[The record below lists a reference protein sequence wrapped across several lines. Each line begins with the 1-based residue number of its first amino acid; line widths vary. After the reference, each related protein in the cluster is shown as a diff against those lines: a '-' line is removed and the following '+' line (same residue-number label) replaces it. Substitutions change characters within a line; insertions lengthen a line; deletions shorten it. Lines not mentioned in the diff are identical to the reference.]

1 MEMTKYECE
10 RGHYFDVPCV
20 DSLSGTPH
28 YTCPKCGS
36 EECRRVVFPGLIDQ
50 PITITDELAREFL
63 SWEPGVC
70 NRLAET
76 IKRQFEQRKDNG

>member
-36 EECRRVVFPGLIDQ
+36 EECRRVVFPGLIDLGSRVFA
-50 PITITDELAREFL
+50 IDWLKL
-63 SWEPGVC
+63 
-70 NRLAET
+70 
-76 IKRQFEQRKDNG
+76 